1 MSGEGRLQLPG
12 VVNPVSENL
21 WQLPSKALFAALAPT
36 KTFYILSKWSHIHLI
51 WKMSTCEQGIIN
63 PEVRRW
69 VKLRIAAPLTFNELV
84 LHFQDNA
91 VLKLPLPGDQFPC
104 AMMSLST
111 RILSDTASVIEL
123 NYFLMQ
129 Y

>member
-36 KTFYILSKWSHIHLI
+36 KTFYILSKGSHIRFI
-51 WKMSTCEQGIIN
+51 SKMSTCEQGIIS
-63 PEVRRW
+63 PEERRW

-84 LHFQDNA
+84 LHFQDNT
-91 VLKLPLPGDQFPC
+91 VLKVHLQGDQLPC
-104 AMMSLST
+104 ARISLST
-111 RILSDTASVIEL
+111 RILSDTASVIE
-123 NYFLMQ
+123 
-129 Y
+129 